1 MDWQSALLAQQKEN
15 PAPSHVAWQQGWP
28 CAQLALLA
36 MLGVDGARRRKTL
49 PRMYRRQP
57 PWLQFVNHE

>member
-1 MDWQSALLAQQKEN
+1 MNWQSALLAQEEEN
-15 PAPSHVAWQQGWP
+15 PAPSHAARQQGWP

-49 PRMYRRQP
+49 PRMYRR
-57 PWLQFVNHE
+57 